1 MSNTGKNGIAD
12 TDQVK
17 SDENSISSGI
27 DRQRILRGT
36 DRRRTER
43 TVKDDETAIQNRE
56 ESVTRREDVAHSR
69 EDAADLREDAAQL
82 REGITESRER
92 EIRAVEILQAA
103 SQNHLAILQEV
114 NARLVIATVEA
125 QRLAEEVQVATTQL
139 EVAKSVAEKAS
150 HAKSSFLSSMSHEL
164 RTPLN
169 AILGFAQLMAASSPP
184 LTPTQA
190 SRLQQIIH
198 SGWYLLELINEI
210 LDLATIESGK
220 LILSTEP
227 VSLVEVML
235 ECQGMVEVQAKKHD
249 VHLNFLPIDDSWF
262 IFADRTRFKQ
272 ALLNL
277 LSNAIKYNRK
287 QGTVEVK
294 CTSMPEH
301 IRISI
306 KDSGAGLPAE
316 KMAQLFQAFNRLGQE
331 SGTEEGTGIG
341 LVVTKQLVELMG
353 GTIGVESTEGV
364 GSEFWIE
371 LRCYRPPHDVTLA
384 AENSLPVNL
393 PQNKFNPIKN

>member
-103 SQNHLAILQEV
+103 SQNHLAILQEA

-169 AILGFAQLMAASSPP
+169 AILGFAQLMEASSPP
-184 LTPTQA
+184 PTPNQA

-227 VSLVEVML
+227 VSLAEVML
-235 ECQGMVEVQAKKHD
+235 ECQGMVEVEAQKHD
-249 VHLNFLPIDDSWF
+249 VHLNFLPLDDSWF

-287 QGTVEVK
+287 HGTVEVK
-294 CTSMPEH
+294 CTSMAEH

-306 KDSGAGLPAE
+306 KDSGMGLPAE
-316 KMAQLFQAFNRLGQE
+316 KVAQLFQAFNRLGQE

-353 GTIGVESTEGV
+353 GTIGVESTVGV

-371 LRCYRPPHDVTLA
+371 LNRYYRPPHDATLA
-384 AENSLPVNL
+384 AENILPV
-393 PQNKFNPIKN
+393 KSASK